1 MTISK
6 KKIALYSLGV
16 IVLSF
21 FTVVGV
27 VYLQF
32 SDLEKFK
39 KLAVE
44 RLEDLTG
51 KKVSIGSAEMDFIK
65 GLSVKLKEVTI
76 GGNFEEK
83 PKFQAKSLWMV
94 IKLLPLLDKRIE
106 VKKIEVEG
114 VFLQLIRD
122 ATGGFDFERIQQMV
136 SQPTEGNY
144 LEVLK
149 GSLINKLE
157 IKGGEIRFIDL
168 KTLVGEAKPVTLQV
182 KKVHI
187 LIQKQFLKIPF
198 DFLVQ
203 GEIPDNNRPTQIKVA
218 GTFDNPTKTWDLDG
232 FSVDGQANI
241 QDLPVNWFQPY
252 LKQVIPSVSS
262 EGRVSLASKFSGS
275 LAGVLH
281 STGQLNF
288 ISEQDI
294 SAPVLRD
301 PSVPHRGM
309 LDYEVVLNKD
319 TVQFS
324 KIKMDSQSFNFK
336 AKGALSNFK
345 SQDPDIS
352 FDIQTGAFQINKS
365 ESYLPLKIFP
375 HEYHDLVHQRFQNG
389 SLEIESLNYKG
400 SLSQLQNL
408 AQNENGKL
416 ISGKVR
422 MKQVDWLDPLPKLQ
436 NVNGSLELESGNSVL
451 KIEKARYEDHP
462 ILNVEGTIKDLIHQP
477 VVDLSLDNKVAIG
490 KFHLTLMKALE
501 GNSFQDFVSIYRDMK
516 GPGRVQIHLKGPLMD
531 PSKLSLTG
539 AIFLQDVSL
548 YQEGIGPR
556 INHLHGKIDYN
567 LIPPDSEQ
575 GKKSAVP
582 LLKFEDFSGGFGKST
597 FSKVYGKVILENDV
611 PIKEMGGT
619 YTLDVEE
626 LPQVISDLS
635 LDYPFD
641 VLHENTSYTSG
652 SVYVTY
658 GSIGNPMVPKELKE
672 WGEIHLQDLSLRY
685 NKGFLPISNL
695 SGKISFGV
703 DPLHLVDVK
712 GWYGD
717 CPVQLDGD
725 LTPYTKE
732 GPVFD
737 LVVKS
742 SKFLPSGLKDI
753 PFLEKLKYTGYL
765 ETELKIQGTFN
776 DLEFDHMVDLSQAA
790 YKYKDLFVKP
800 SNTFNKVQ
808 IKGHFDS
815 KDEIVIKD
823 LTYDLGANKVNG
835 RANIK
840 SLDSPEFF
848 VQFNSKNFK
857 TNVLASS
864 LALLKNSRNG
874 LADFKI
880 HGQGNFSQLEN
891 SKFEG
896 EVALT
901 NLEFLPEDHD
911 HVITL
916 NAGVKFAEKTVQ
928 IQRGNLAS
936 DKSGILFDG
945 IFQWG
950 NQPKIDLNVSGK
962 RLVLEELLPAKSGG
976 ADLGSYIDES
986 TLFSKGS
993 SKVSFDLDELDY
1005 KLLTLKA
1012 VVGELSVEQKK
1023 IKISKL
1029 DVGKQSNIRGRGIF
1043 EMESS
1048 DTLRFKGLIQ
1058 ADNIQAEEFFDLF
1071 GDTFQN
1077 GMTGQLKT
1085 LDIRVKGQ
1093 GKGLKEI
1100 GKSLLVKSTFD
1111 FQSGQIDHERLK
1123 AGALLLFG
1131 FKENDGEQN
1140 EEALKDNFSPYEQIA
1155 GNFKLVDGLAETE
1168 NFIYEDDKRRSSLVG
1183 TFDLNKYEMD
1193 TVLGVAPMAALD
1205 KFLTKIPVF
1214 GKIITG
1220 GDEESLVKTYFT
1232 VKGKFDKPEMKSIPF
1247 TSLTKKVVGI
1257 FQGILQTPEFILNPS
1272 GEETN

>member
-1 MTISK
+1 M
-6 KKIALYSLGV
+6 
-16 IVLSF
+16 
-21 FTVVGV
+21 
-27 VYLQF
+27 
-32 SDLEKFK
+32 
-39 KLAVE
+39 
-44 RLEDLTG
+44 
-51 KKVSIGSAEMDFIK
+51 
-65 GLSVKLKEVTI
+65 
-76 GGNFEEK
+76 
-83 PKFQAKSLWMV
+83 
-94 IKLLPLLDKRIE
+94 DKRIE

-122 ATGGFDFERIQQMV
+122 ADGGFDLERIQQMV
-136 SQPTEGNY
+136 SQPPSDNY

-149 GSLINKLE
+149 SSLVNKLE

-168 KTLVGEAKPVTLQV
+168 KTFVGKAKPVTLQV

-187 LIQKQFLKIPF
+187 LIEKKFLKIPF
-198 DFLVQ
+198 DFLIQ
-203 GEIPDNNRPTQIKVA
+203 GEIPHNDRPTQIKVA
-218 GTFDNPTKTWDLDG
+218 GTFDNPTRTWDLDG
-232 FSVDGQANI
+232 FLVDGQANI
-241 QDLPVNWFQPY
+241 QDLPVMWFHPY
-252 LKQVIPSVSS
+252 IKKLVPSVSDD
-262 EGRVSLASKFSGS
+262 GRISLASNFSGS
-275 LAGVLH
+275 LAGDLH
-281 STGQLNF
+281 SAGKLKF
-288 ISEQDI
+288 FSEREISE
-294 SAPVLRD
+294 PVLRD

-309 LDYEVVLNKD
+309 LDYEITLNKD
-319 TVQFS
+319 TVQFTN
-324 KIKMDSQSFNFK
+324 IKMDSQSFNFT
-336 AKGALSNFK
+336 AKGALENYK
-345 SQDPDIS
+345 SKDPAIL
-352 FDIQTGAFQINKS
+352 FDIKTGAFQINKS
-365 ESYLPLKIFP
+365 ESYLPLKVLP
-375 HEYHDLVHQRFQNG
+375 HEYHELVHQNFING
-389 SLEIESLNYKG
+389 TLEIETLKFQG
-400 SLSQLQNL
+400 ALSQLQNL
-408 AQNENGKL
+408 AQKENGKL

-422 MKQVDWLDPLPKLQ
+422 MKQVDWLDPLPELQ

-451 KIEKARYEDHP
+451 KIEKARYADHP
-462 ILNVEGTIKDLIHQP
+462 ILNVGGTIKDLIHQP
-477 VVDLSLDNKVAIG
+477 VVDLSLDNKVKVG
-490 KFHLTLMKALE
+490 KFHQTLMSVLE
-501 GNSFQDFVSIYRDMK
+501 GNSFQDFVSIYSDMK
-516 GPGRVQIHLKGPLMD
+516 GPGRVQIHLKGPLTE
-531 PSKLSLTG
+531 PAKLSLTG
-539 AIFLQDVSL
+539 AIFLQGVSL

-556 INHLHGKIDYN
+556 INNLNGKIHYN

-575 GKKSAVP
+575 GKNSTVP
-582 LLKFEDFSGGFGKST
+582 LIQFDNFYGGFGKST

-626 LPQVISDLS
+626 LPQVITDLD

-641 VLHENTSYTSG
+641 VLHANTSYTGG

-658 GSIGNPMVPKELKE
+658 GSIGNPMVPAELKE
-672 WGEIHLQDLSLRY
+672 WGEIHLQDLSVRY
-685 NKGFLPISNL
+685 HKGFLPLSNL
-695 SGKISFGV
+695 SGKISFGE
-703 DPLHLVDVK
+703 DPLHLVDIK

-725 LTPYTKE
+725 LIPYTEK

-742 SKFLPSGLKDI
+742 PKFLPTGLRDI
-753 PFLEKLKYTGYL
+753 PFLEKLKYTGFL
-765 ETELKIQGTFN
+765 ESELKIKGTFH

-790 YKYKDLFVKP
+790 YQYKDLFIKP
-800 SNTFNKVQ
+800 ANAFNKVQ

-815 KDEIVIKD
+815 KDEIVVKD
-823 LTYDLGANKVNG
+823 LTYELGVNKVNG
-835 RANIK
+835 RAKIK

-857 TNVLASS
+857 TNVLATS
-864 LALLKNSRNG
+864 LTPLKTNRNG
-874 LADFKI
+874 LADFQI
-880 HGQGNFSQLEN
+880 HGQGNFNRLEN

-896 EVALT
+896 KLALT

-916 NAGVKFAEKTVQ
+916 NAGVKFLDKTVQ
-928 IQRGNLAS
+928 IQQGNLAS
-936 DKSGILFDG
+936 DRSGILFDG

-950 NQPKIDLNVSGK
+950 DKPKINLNVSGK

-1005 KLLTLKA
+1005 KLLTLRA
-1012 VVGELSVEQKK
+1012 VVGEVSVEKKK
-1023 IKISKL
+1023 IKINKL

-1043 EMESS
+1043 EMESA
-1048 DTLRFKGLIQ
+1048 DALRFKGLIQ
-1058 ADNIQAEEFFDLF
+1058 ADNIPAKEFFDLF

-1085 LDIRVKGQ
+1085 LDIRVKGH

-1100 GKSLLVKSTFD
+1100 GKSLLVKSSFD
-1111 FQSGQIDHERLK
+1111 FKSGKIDHGRLK
-1123 AGALLLFG
+1123 AGALKLFG
-1131 FKENDGEQN
+1131 FKEEDDEKT
-1140 EEALKDNFSPYEQIA
+1140 EDALKDNFSPYEQIA
-1155 GNFKLVDGLAETE
+1155 GNFKLVNGMAETE

-1257 FQGILQTPEFILNPS
+1257 FQGILQTPDFILNPS
-1272 GEETN
+1272 GDETN